1 MAGIPVHTLHP
12 GVRTNATNSVCTG
25 VTWPIY
31 GRRQHWGA
39 EGTSYLSPCLQLQSQ
54 IPPPLL
60 HGDCSL
66 RFERTSFVSW
76 FMPTSHSTARMRLL
90 ACSQGQPVIDLLQKR
105 RDFWLEQVSPGYRLQ
120 LTRKRESCAPAPSP
134 PPQSAAFSGFK
145 HWFALERAASS
156 PHRRAGSWCK
166 SFQHQIILRHL

>member
-134 PPQSAAFSGFK
+134 PPPSLLPSAALNIGSPLREQPPHLTG
-145 HWFALERAASS
+145 EPAAGA
-156 PHRRAGSWCK
+156 RVFNTRL
-166 SFQHQIILRHL
+166 F